1 MRPLLF
7 LLHAA
12 VTTLKMTGD
21 VIVSALWRL
30 NAYGKIVVWCYSD
43 RTQKFLVFNCD

>member
-21 VIVSALWRL
+21 VIVSAL
-30 NAYGKIVVWCYSD
+30 
-43 RTQKFLVFNCD
+43 

>member
-1 MRPLLF
+1 MSAMLF

-21 VIVSALWRL
+21 AIVSAL
-30 NAYGKIVVWCYSD
+30 
-43 RTQKFLVFNCD
+43 

>member
-1 MRPLLF
+1 MRAMLF

-21 VIVSALWRL
+21 VIVSAL
-30 NAYGKIVVWCYSD
+30 
-43 RTQKFLVFNCD
+43 